1 MLLGFDDRDEAP
13 DDQPPATPPAGGLS
27 LPGMPPPAPAPAPG
41 ASGSSQTQSLY
52 RRYRP
57 QSFDADDLVGQ
68 EHIVRTLRNAVERG
82 RVAHAY
88 LFCGPR
94 GTGKTTTARLLAK
107 AANCLDP
114 DPQIRPCNRC
124 ANCVAITTGATTDV
138 IEIDAASNRGID
150 DIRDLRERVKYAPT
164 HLKTKF
170 YIIDEAHQI
179 TGAAG
184 NAFLK
189 TLEEPPPH
197 TKFVLATTDPEDLLP
212 TIVSRCQRFDFR
224 RISLPAAVARLRTV
238 ATAEG
243 LEVVDEALT
252 AIARAGTGSLRDSL
266 GLLDQL
272 AVYQESGDE
281 AEGGPITADSVRA
294 LLGVS
299 RNDRVESIARALAG
313 RDVAS
318 GLDAINGAVEA
329 GEDPRQLNRQLVA
342 YLRILMHELAGGSPD
357 ADATARELAQAF
369 ELHDLAKIAQ
379 RFSENDSR
387 IRHAAIPQ
395 LPFEIALVES
405 ILRPAGNAAPV
416 AAPASPR
423 PSAPARNAPTPEP
436 SRADPARVRS
446 DDVHPPMAAS
456 ASEPVRPTPR
466 SEPEPSVPDEPD
478 WMREADPDLG
488 TVAQRP
494 AAEPEA
500 PPAPRTGP
508 SIRDRVRNPSAR
520 VGAPVSPARPAA
532 TPSPTPPPAYPEPAA
547 QPPATPPRSS
557 ATAGAPAPTPGGETV
572 TVQRLVELWSRIRA
586 DVKLQN
592 RRIEAL
598 LAEVDP
604 VAIDGDTV
612 VLRAAYPFHRKRLEE
627 DEVRDVVQAAVSR
640 RAGTALK
647 VRTILKGEDDGSLR
661 LIPSPNPPPPVPRAN
676 PRPEIPAEDVP
687 EVRAHG
693 TAAPE
698 APAPPD
704 EPVPAIPSYDA
715 EDEIKPPAGGGPV
728 DEPAGELR
736 AFRTE
741 DDDAIFQ
748 AARTIFDGE
757 EIPDPLVTED
767 GR

>member
-1 MLLGFDDRDEAP
+1 MLLGLDDDPNEGGEQAP
-13 DDQPPATPPAGGLS
+13 ASPPAGGLT
-27 LPGMPPPAPAPAPG
+27 LPGMPLAPTPTAAATAP
-41 ASGSSQTQSLY
+41 SQTQSLY

-114 DPQIRPCNRC
+114 DPHARPCNRC
-124 ANCVAITTGATTDV
+124 AHCVAITTGATTDV

-164 HLKTKF
+164 HLTTKF

-197 TKFVLATTDPEDLLP
+197 TRFVLATTDPEDLLP

-224 RISLPAAVARLRTV
+224 RISLSAAVARLRTV

-243 LEVVDEALT
+243 LDVDDEALT

-272 AVYQESGDE
+272 SVYQESGE
-281 AEGGPITADSVRA
+281 QSNAGTITVDSVRA

-299 RNDRVESIARALAG
+299 RNDRVETIARSLAD

-357 ADATARELAQAF
+357 ADATARELARAF
-369 ELHDLAKIAQ
+369 DLHDLAKTAQ
-379 RFSENDSR
+379 RFSENDTR

-405 ILRPAGNAAPV
+405 ILRPAGGSVATPALAAPRSAAATRPTTRPESDAQGAPRQQRSAPAQAEQPDSPAAPV
-416 AAPASPR
+416 QPSRKRAAPD
-423 PSAPARNAPTPEP
+423 PEP
-436 SRADPARVRS
+436 SI
-446 DDVHPPMAAS
+446 
-456 ASEPVRPTPR
+456 
-466 SEPEPSVPDEPD
+466 PDEPD
-478 WMREADPDLG
+478 WMREADPELG
-488 TVAQRP
+488 AVIRRP
-494 AAEPEA
+494 EAEPA
-500 PPAPRTGP
+500 MPPAPRSGP
-508 SIRDRVRNPSAR
+508 SIRDRVRNPTAR
-520 VGAPVSPARPAA
+520 VATPAA
-532 TPSPTPPPAYPEPAA
+532 QSDPAPASTPETGSKPPRSTPAPPPPAANASTDPS
-547 QPPATPPRSS
+547 TGS
-557 ATAGAPAPTPGGETV
+557 GETIS
-572 TVQRLVELWSRIRA
+572 VQRLVELWSRIRA

-604 VAIDGDTV
+604 IAIDGDTV

-627 DEVRDVVQAAVSR
+627 DEVREVVQTAVSR
-640 RAGTALK
+640 RAGAPLK
-647 VRTILKGEDDGSLR
+647 VRTVLKGEDDGSIR
-661 LIPSPNPPPPVPRAN
+661 LVPSPNPPPPTPRTSS
-676 PRPEIPAEDVP
+676 RSEIPADDIP
-687 EVRAHG
+687 EV
-693 TAAPE
+693 AAEPGPIQSPE
-698 APAPPD
+698 QPS
-704 EPVPAIPSYDA
+704 EPVPALPSYADA
-715 EDEIKPPAGGGPV
+715 EPDRGTS
-728 DEPAGELR
+728 GETGR
-736 AFRTE
+736 SAAEAQGFRTE
-741 DDDAIFQ
+741 DDDAIVR

-757 EIPDPLVTED
+757 EIPDPLAGEND
-767 GR
+767 PS